1 MEYARLQKENENLR
15 KIIASAKEA
24 LGGIEIVNKDDEVI
38 NGQAQKKKKYG
49 LTLECRDCL
58 SGDSFFFDNPIS
70 RKIKIPLILLGV
82 GMAVWNC
89 GTFEM
94 DCIKN
99 TIELGSEC
107 YPCICEIIDFWWPD
121 DAPNCFKKEIQK
133 ITVVNTENISKDDIK
148 TEL

>member
-58 SGDSFFFDNPIS
+58 SGNYFFDTSIS
-70 RKIKIPLILLGV
+70 RKIKVPLMLFRCWYGSL
-82 GMAVWNC
+82 
-89 GTFEM
+89 
-94 DCIKN
+94 
-99 TIELGSEC
+99 ELWH
-107 YPCICEIIDFWWPD
+107 F
-121 DAPNCFKKEIQK
+121 
-133 ITVVNTENISKDDIK
+133 
-148 TEL
+148 